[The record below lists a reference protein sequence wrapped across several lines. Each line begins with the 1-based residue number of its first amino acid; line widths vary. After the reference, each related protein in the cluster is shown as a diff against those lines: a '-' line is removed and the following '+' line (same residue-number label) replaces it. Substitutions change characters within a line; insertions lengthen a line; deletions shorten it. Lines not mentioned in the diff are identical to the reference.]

1 VRERSNG
8 RLSLR
13 KLRHDSN
20 RAEYRALFE
29 DMLAAERIAGKM
41 LDVYKRIDPS
51 RFVKVF
57 VARVRP
63 RPRLW
68 ATLAFAFD
76 ALETGHAQSHSH
88 IATIAPHIMAH
99 TAAARLHMP

>member
-1 VRERSNG
+1 M
-8 RLSLR
+8 R

-57 VARVRP
+57 YIV
-63 RPRLW
+63 
-68 ATLAFAFD
+68 
-76 ALETGHAQSHSH
+76 
-88 IATIAPHIMAH
+88 M
-99 TAAARLHMP
+99 

>member
-29 DMLAAERIAGKM
+29 DMLAAERIAGM
-41 LDVYKRIDPS
+41 LDAYKRIDRAIRRGS
-51 RFVKVF
+51 SNF
-57 VARVRP
+57 
-63 RPRLW
+63 
-68 ATLAFAFD
+68 
-76 ALETGHAQSHSH
+76 
-88 IATIAPHIMAH
+88 
-99 TAAARLHMP
+99 

>member
-29 DMLAAERIAGKM
+29 DMLAAERIAGMM
-41 LDVYKRIDPS
+41 LDAYKRIDRAIRRGS
-51 RFVKVF
+51 STFF
-57 VARVRP
+57 
-63 RPRLW
+63 
-68 ATLAFAFD
+68 
-76 ALETGHAQSHSH
+76 
-88 IATIAPHIMAH
+88 
-99 TAAARLHMP
+99 

>member
-13 KLRHDSN
+13 NLRHDSN

-41 LDVYKRIDPS
+41 LVVYKRIDQAHRS
-51 RFVKVF
+51 SASIRRGSSNFLSDF
-57 VARVRP
+57 ATRVRP

-76 ALETGHAQSHSH
+76 ALETGHAQSHS
-88 IATIAPHIMAH
+88 
-99 TAAARLHMP
+99 L